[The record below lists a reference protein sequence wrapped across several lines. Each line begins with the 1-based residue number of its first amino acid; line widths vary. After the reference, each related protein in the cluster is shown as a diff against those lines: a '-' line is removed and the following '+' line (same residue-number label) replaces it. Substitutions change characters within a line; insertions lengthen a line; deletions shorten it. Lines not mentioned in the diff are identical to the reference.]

1 MFNVILI
8 IMKTL
13 FKNVLPIAVV
23 ALAVSG
29 AFVTTSMQSA
39 SKVLVPKIGYPR
51 DNQGNCILNLPQ
63 NCNTSP
69 NPYVCYVGGGTS
81 GTQAYGPAQ
90 NCQEILFRNP

>member
-1 MFNVILI
+1 
-8 IMKTL
+8 MKTL

-39 SKVLVPKIGYPR
+39 SKLMAPKIGYPR
-51 DNQGNCILNLPQ
+51 NSLGECITNQPQ
-63 NCNTSP
+63 NCNTVQISTL
-69 NPYVCYVGGGTS
+69 CYVGGGTS

-90 NCQEILFRNP
+90 NCQEILFRNQ